1 MSAHPAQIRDA
12 IQEYIEQAY
21 RPVLRFHVQKA
32 VTDRLD
38 TYMGAVA
45 SQMHNLERDG
55 KIAKYVS
62 PEGTEFWYSP
72 KSQTFCGTCGALALP
87 GVHPDPACNR
97 HQPAPEDTPTATT
110 TGMTEVS
117 PDQAATLIRYAVQ
130 AADGEAQLNPPPDG
144 ETPADYTRR
153 LITAAVLHLIEQGLL
168 AIPADLERRIA
179 EPIPA
184 DRQAARRVQRP
195 GWTPLR

>member
-12 IQEYIEQAY
+12 IQDYIEQAY

-45 SQMHNLERDG
+45 SQMYNLERDG

-97 HQPAPEDTPTATT
+97 HQPAPGGTPTAAT

-117 PDQAATLIRYAVQ
+117 PDQAATLIHYAVQ

-144 ETPADYTRR
+144 ETPGDYTRR
-153 LITAAVLHLIEQGLL
+153 LVTAAVLHLVEQGLL
-168 AIPADLERRIA
+168 VIPTDLERRSA

-184 DRQAARRVQRP
+184 DRQAARRIQRP
-195 GWTPLR
+195 G